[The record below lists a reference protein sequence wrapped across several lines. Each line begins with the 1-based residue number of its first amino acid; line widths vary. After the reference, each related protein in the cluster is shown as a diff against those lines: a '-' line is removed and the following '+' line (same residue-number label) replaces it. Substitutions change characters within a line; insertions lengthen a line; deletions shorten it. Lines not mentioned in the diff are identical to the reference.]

1 MESKVPEFG
10 RYAEPSLLILVS
22 LSDGPKHGYAIMQ
35 DVELGSGRPMGAGT
49 LYAALA
55 RLEEQGL
62 IEPLP
67 PVDRRRPYRLT
78 AVGASNL
85 AEQLRGLSE
94 FAQMGLRQL
103 GKTSPMR
110 SLLIRCYPARWRAR
124 YGDEFEAI
132 LEERPLGPFDVA
144 DVLLGALDAQLR
156 LRGRGVETLHARRFT
171 MSLRIGGIA
180 AIVGAS
186 LIVIV
191 VAFTGGLT
199 EGSENVSA
207 IALLVALAALLVALT
222 GMSAFQARSNPW
234 LVWTAFAVTAVGTLA
249 IFIAGVSDLAG
260 VGPTDW
266 RDGLLPFGAVTA
278 ALGSATFGI
287 ATYRGSVLSR
297 KGALSLVI
305 GPTVGL
311 IGAIAVGQDLWGLGM
326 SLVLVG
332 LVSFLAGWFTLGVA
346 AIRLDR
352 PSTVKPA

>member
-1 MESKVPEFG
+1 
-10 RYAEPSLLILVS
+10 
-22 LSDGPKHGYAIMQ
+22 
-35 DVELGSGRPMGAGT
+35 
-49 LYAALA
+49 
-55 RLEEQGL
+55 
-62 IEPLP
+62 
-67 PVDRRRPYRLT
+67 
-78 AVGASNL
+78 
-85 AEQLRGLSE
+85 
-94 FAQMGLRQL
+94 
-103 GKTSPMR
+103 MR
-110 SLLIRCYPARWRAR
+110 SFLIRCYPARWRAR

-144 DVLLGALDAQLR
+144 DILLGAFDAQLR
-156 LRGRGVETLHARRFT
+156 LRGHGVDTQHARRFT

-191 VAFTGGLT
+191 IALTGGHT
-199 EGSENVSA
+199 EGSENAST

-234 LVWTAFAVTAVGTLA
+234 LVWTAFAVMAVGTVV

-260 VGPTDW
+260 AGPRDW
-266 RDGLLPFGAVTA
+266 RDGPLPIGVVAVG
-278 ALGSATFGI
+278 LGSAAFGI

-305 GPTVGL
+305 GPTVGF

-326 SLVLVG
+326 PLVLVG
-332 LVSFLAGWFTLGVA
+332 IVSFLAGWFTLGVA

-352 PSTVKPA
+352 TSALKPA

>member
-1 MESKVPEFG
+1 M
-10 RYAEPSLLILVS
+10 
-22 LSDGPKHGYAIMQ
+22 
-35 DVELGSGRPMGAGT
+35 T
-49 LYAALA
+49 
-55 RLEEQGL
+55 
-62 IEPLP
+62 
-67 PVDRRRPYRLT
+67 
-78 AVGASNL
+78 
-85 AEQLRGLSE
+85 
-94 FAQMGLRQL
+94 
-103 GKTSPMR
+103 

-144 DVLLGALDAQLR
+144 DILLGALDAQLR
-156 LRGRGVETLHARRFT
+156 LRGHGVDTQHARRFI

-180 AIVGAS
+180 AIAGAS

-191 VAFTGGLT
+191 FALSGGRT
-199 EGSENVSA
+199 EGSDNAVT

-234 LVWTAFAVTAVGTLA
+234 LVWTAFAVTAVGTFT

-260 VGPTDW
+260 AGPRDW
-266 RDGLLPFGAVTA
+266 RDGLLPIGAVTA

-297 KGALSLVI
+297 NGALALVI

-311 IGAIAVGQDLWGLGM
+311 IGAIAVSQDLWGLGM

-332 LVSFLAGWFTLGVA
+332 IVSFLAGWFTLGVA

-352 PSTVKPA
+352 TSALKPA

>member
-1 MESKVPEFG
+1 
-10 RYAEPSLLILVS
+10 
-22 LSDGPKHGYAIMQ
+22 
-35 DVELGSGRPMGAGT
+35 
-49 LYAALA
+49 
-55 RLEEQGL
+55 
-62 IEPLP
+62 
-67 PVDRRRPYRLT
+67 
-78 AVGASNL
+78 
-85 AEQLRGLSE
+85 
-94 FAQMGLRQL
+94 
-103 GKTSPMR
+103 MR

-144 DVLLGALDAQLR
+144 DILLGALDAQLR
-156 LRGRGVETLHARRFT
+156 LRGHGVATQHARRFT

-191 VAFTGGLT
+191 IALT
-199 EGSENVSA
+199 VGRSEGSENAS

-222 GMSAFQARSNPW
+222 GMSAFQARSNPS
-234 LVWTAFAVTAVGTLA
+234 LVWTAFGLTAVGTLA

-266 RDGLLPFGAVTA
+266 RDGPLPIGSVTA

-297 KGALSLVI
+297 KGALALVI
-305 GPTVGL
+305 GPVVGL
-311 IGAIAVGQDLWGLGM
+311 IGAIAVGQNLWELGM
-326 SLVLVG
+326 LLVG
-332 LVSFLAGWFTLGVA
+332 VGIVSFLAGWFTLGVA

-352 PSTVKPA
+352 TSALKPV